1 MYKNINKFCKNQ
13 ILPFFCQELVN
24 DFENWISKYPIGTIF
39 LSNNN
44 NFGSFKK
51 YIFTWRFKGYFTLY
65 SEIYL
70 KMEREMFDSEFIP
83 YFNSQKYVS
92 LFDIKTM
99 ENKIIIGSLFPKG
112 TFSYQLLCDIKF
124 NKIYKKILNDL
135 AIEYKLSQDIENII
149 LAFMG
154 YNIKYLKL

>member
-1 MYKNINKFCKNQ
+1 
-13 ILPFFCQELVN
+13 
-24 DFENWISKYPIGTIF
+24 
-39 LSNNN
+39 
-44 NFGSFKK
+44 
-51 YIFTWRFKGYFTLY
+51 
-65 SEIYL
+65 
-70 KMEREMFDSEFIP
+70 MEREMFDSEFIP

-154 YNIKYLKL
+154 YHIKYLKL